1 MIKKSVIWAGH
12 TRRVPGYSSS
22 RFIPLCF
29 ISVVLLAFVMPVY
42 AGATTVISQSYS
54 TSDELSLGSI
64 VSLEDNYSDQVVA
77 ATSSNTENLL
87 GVVIDA
93 GDSLLSL
100 TNSKGNQVQ
109 IATSGTVQVLVSDI
123 NGTVSSGDNITA
135 SPISGVGM
143 KATTNAKIIGIAQGD
158 LNTGNGSQQS
168 YTDKNGTK
176 HTVFM
181 GQIPLLVSVSSYF
194 KEPDKT
200 LVPQAIQNLANALA
214 GRQVSTL
221 PILISSAIFIVTLIV
236 VVSIIYSMIRSSI
249 ISVGRNPMSQS
260 AIYRNLIQLSALV
273 LVILS
278 VSMMSIYLVLTRM

>member
-12 TRRVPGYSSS
+12 TRRAPGYSSL
-22 RFIPLCF
+22 RFIPLCL
-29 ISVVLLAFVMPVY
+29 IGVILLALAMPVY

-54 TSDELSLGSI
+54 ASDELSLGSI
-64 VSLEDNYSDQVVA
+64 VSLEDNYSDQVIA

-100 TNSKGNQVQ
+100 TSSKGDQVQ
-109 IATSGTVQVLVSDI
+109 VATSGTVQVLVSDI
-123 NGTVSSGDNITA
+123 NGAVSSGDNITA

-158 LNTGNGSQQS
+158 LNTNSGSQQT
-168 YTDKNGTK
+168 YTDKNGDK
-176 HTVFM
+176 HTVLM

-260 AIYRNLIQLSALV
+260 AIYRDLIQLSALV